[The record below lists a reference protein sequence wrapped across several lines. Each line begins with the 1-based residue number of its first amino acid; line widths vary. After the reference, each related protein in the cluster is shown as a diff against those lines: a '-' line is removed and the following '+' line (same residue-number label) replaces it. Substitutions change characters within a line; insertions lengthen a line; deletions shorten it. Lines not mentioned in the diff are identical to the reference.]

1 MGRRAG
7 RCKAADAV
15 FVLLGMLAKVTGA
28 TPWGIDARPVDVEV
42 DVRLGLPQLHLVG
55 LGDTAVRESRER
67 VRSAIRNS
75 EIDLQHRAVLI
86 HLAPADLR
94 KEGSHLDLPIA
105 LGLLA
110 AHQIFP
116 AQCLTGR
123 LFCGELG
130 LDGTLRPVR
139 GALAMATLARDLG
152 IPELLLP
159 RENAPEAAALDG
171 VTVLAV
177 GCLRDAVAHVRGAQ
191 VLPPATPRATARQPA
206 TLDLADVR
214 GHATAKRALEIAA
227 AGGHNLLLI
236 GPPGSGKTMLARR
249 LASLLPPLLREEAI
263 VVTKIQSIA
272 GESLPDGLVMDRPFR
287 NPHTDTSTA
296 GLIGGTAAA
305 RPGEVTLAHCGVLF
319 LDELPEFRRDTLEA
333 LRQPV
338 EDGRVTVVRAGA
350 RFTYPA
356 RFLLLAAMNPC
367 SCGFLGDPR
376 HECRC
381 SEPEVARY
389 RTRISGPLLDRID
402 LHVEMPA
409 LTLAELHHSGGES
422 SADVARR
429 VVAAREVQRLRFGQ
443 SKTTPLNAALTEG
456 QLQRH
461 CRLEPA
467 AQALLDT
474 AFLKLG
480 LSIRTVTRVL
490 KVARTIA
497 DLGQA
502 ERIAAAHVA
511 EAIQYR
517 SLDRPVASTDS

>member
-1 MGRRAG
+1 MAFPSSLH
-7 RCKAADAV
+7 V
-15 FVLLGMLAKVTGA
+15 LAKVLGG
-28 TPWGIDARPVDVEV
+28 TPWGIDARIVDVEV
-42 DVRLGLPQLHLVG
+42 DVRLGMPQTHLVG
-55 LGDTAVRESRER
+55 LGDTAVRESKER

-75 EIDLQHRAVLI
+75 DIKLDGRAVLI

-110 AHQIFP
+110 AYQVLP
-116 AQCLTGR
+116 ADCLTGR
-123 LFCGELG
+123 LLCGELG
-130 LDGTLRPVR
+130 LDGRLRPVR
-139 GALAMATLARDLG
+139 GALALAALAREQKLA
-152 IPELLLP
+152 ELLLP
-159 RENAPEAAALDG
+159 VDNAPEAAALEG
-171 VTVLAV
+171 VAIIGV
-177 GCLRDAVAHVRGAQ
+177 GTLKEAIAHLRGDTPLQPASPRPAP
-191 VLPPATPRATARQPA
+191 PPAAG
-206 TLDLADVR
+206 LDLTDVR
-214 GHATAKRALEIAA
+214 GHATAKRALEVAA

-249 LASLLPPLLREEAI
+249 LPPLLPPLLREEAI
-263 VVTKIQSIA
+263 VVTKIQSIG
-272 GESLPDGLVMDRPFR
+272 GEALPDGLVQERPFR

-319 LDELPEFRRDTLEA
+319 LDELPEFRRDSLEA
-333 LRQPV
+333 LRQPI

-367 SCGFLGDPR
+367 TCGFLGDPR

-381 SEPEVARY
+381 SPLEIARY

-402 LHVEMPA
+402 LHIEVPA
-409 LTLAELHHSGGES
+409 LTLAELHQEGGEP

-429 VVAAREVQRLRFGQ
+429 VAAAREVQRLRFGRQ
-443 SKTTPLNAALTEG
+443 RTTPLNAAMTEG
-456 QLQRH
+456 QLHRH

-467 AQALLDT
+467 AQALLDD
-474 AFLKLG
+474 AFQKLG
-480 LSIRTVTRVL
+480 LSIRAVTRVL

-497 DLGQA
+497 DLGRA
-502 ERIAAAHVA
+502 ERIAALHVA

-517 SLDRPVASTDS
+517 CLDRRVTSTADD